1 MSRPETAHPLDIEL
15 FDYVE
20 RACDAETVDR
30 IAAHLAQCLLC
41 RIKRQRLAGAPPMQ
55 LTDVRTVVLPDFVAI
70 DFAAGE
76 GRPQPGELWLTNAD
90 DATIVLVRSIRA
102 DGEGV
107 VVVPV
112 TLDVE
117 AADQRVVTLDQSVS
131 PLAVPM
137 AIYEGLPVSLPTAA
151 LAERILLRAG
161 VDLLS
166 LWDDDSDGVSHGEP
180 IRSAAD
186 PRLEVRQYLVDRL
199 TALDSYDVE
208 QRDAEGVAD
217 DTPPRVTLLRDELL
231 LRRGPNCDVQDLP
244 ILPAGTTTPPGWA
257 GIAQVTDFTVRMI
270 VIETP
275 DGLREPPD
283 FTAAQVLVARMG
295 ASALAVCTPESETAD
310 LYDAPGLFRAFQL
323 PEGTRSSDPIVS
335 GLWLADA
342 VAKYL
347 DQKRVVLSTIG
358 LSRHHAPRIDA
369 ARVLMHEVVDA
380 IDATVN
386 RAPRLGAEK
395 KDGYLQL
402 PAWRSEVAEVLKR
415 ALESD
420 FDAQWISDAI
430 IGDNK

>member
-1 MSRPETAHPLDIEL
+1 MSRQASDHPLDMEL
-15 FDYVE
+15 LDYVE
-20 RACDAETVDR
+20 GACDAESADR
-30 IAAHLAQCLLC
+30 ISAHLAQCLLC
-41 RIKRQRLAGAPPMQ
+41 RIKRQRLTGAPPMQ
-55 LTDVRTVVLPDFVAI
+55 VTDVRNVVAPDFVAV
-70 DFAAGE
+70 DFASGE
-76 GRPQPGELWLTNAD
+76 GRPQRGELWLTNAD
-90 DATIVLVRSIRA
+90 DATIVLVTSIRS
-102 DGEGV
+102 DGDGV

-117 AADQRVVTLDQSVS
+117 AADERVVTLNQSAS
-131 PLAVPM
+131 PLAVPL
-137 AIYEGLPVSLPTAA
+137 AIYEDLPVSLPTAA
-151 LAERILLRAG
+151 LADRIVLPAG

-166 LWDDDSDGVSHGEP
+166 LSDESEGASRGEP

-199 TALDSYDVE
+199 TALDPYDVE
-208 QRDAEGVAD
+208 HDS
-217 DTPPRVTLLRDELL
+217 PPRVALLRDELV
-231 LRRGPNCDVQDLP
+231 LRRGPNCDVQELLD
-244 ILPAGTTTPPGWA
+244 LPAGPTTPSGWA
-257 GIAQVTDFTVRMI
+257 GIARVTDFTVRVI

-275 DGLREPPD
+275 DGLQEPPD
-283 FTAAQVLVARMG
+283 FTAAQILVARMA
-295 ASALAVCTPESETAD
+295 ASALAVCTPQSETAD
-310 LYDAPGLFRAFQL
+310 VYDAPGLFRAFQL

-335 GLWLADA
+335 GLWLPDA

-358 LSRHHAPRIDA
+358 LSPHHAPRIDA
-369 ARVLMHEVVDA
+369 ALVLTHEVVSA

-386 RAPRLGAEK
+386 RASRLGAEK

-430 IGDNK
+430 TGDNK

>member
-1 MSRPETAHPLDIEL
+1 MSRPASAHPLDMEL
-15 FDYVE
+15 LDYVE
-20 RACDAETVDR
+20 GACDTESADR

-41 RIKRQRLAGAPPMQ
+41 RIKRQRLTGAPPME
-55 LTDVRTVVLPDFVAI
+55 LTDARTIVAPDFVAI
-70 DFAAGE
+70 AFAPGE
-76 GRPQPGELWLTNAD
+76 GKPQPGELWLTNAD
-90 DATIVLVRSIRA
+90 DATIVLVTSIRA
-102 DGEGV
+102 DGDGV

-117 AADQRVVTLDQSVS
+117 AADQRVLTLDQSVS
-131 PLAVPM
+131 PLAVPL
-137 AIYEGLPVSLPTAA
+137 AIYEDLPVSLPTAA
-151 LAERILLRAG
+151 LGERIHLRAG

-166 LWDDDSDGVSHGEP
+166 LSDDSAGVSRGEP

-199 TALDSYDVE
+199 TALDPYDVE
-208 QRDAEGVAD
+208 QD
-217 DTPPRVTLLRDELL
+217 DPDGLAHYTPPRVALLRDELL

-244 ILPAGTTTPPGWA
+244 TLSAGPTTPSGWA
-257 GIAQVTDFTVRMI
+257 GIARVTDFTVRVI

-275 DGLREPPD
+275 HGLQEPPD
-283 FTAAQVLVARMG
+283 FAAAQILVARMA

-310 LYDAPGLFRAFQL
+310 VYDAPGLFRAFQL

-335 GLWLADA
+335 GLWLPDA

-358 LSRHHAPRIDA
+358 LSPHHAPRIDTA
-369 ARVLMHEVVDA
+369 VVLTHEVVSA

-386 RAPRLGAEK
+386 RASRLGPEK

-402 PAWRSEVAEVLKR
+402 PAWRNEVAEVLKR
-415 ALESD
+415 ALEPD

-430 IGDNK
+430 TGGDK